1 MKGTGIVR
9 EVDEL
14 GRIVIPKELWKVF
27 DIKVKDPIEIFTEGS
42 TIILKKYSPGCIFCE
57 RVNNIIKFKENN
69 ICPDCLEELKNEG
82 KWSGDSH

>member
-14 GRIVIPKELWKVF
+14 GRIVIPKELRKVM

-42 TIILKKYSPGCIFCE
+42 AIILKKYGPGCIFCE
-57 RVNNIIKFKENN
+57 RVNDVIRFKENN
-69 ICPDCLEELKNEG
+69 ICTDCLKQLKN
-82 KWSGDSH
+82 DD